1 MNTIVRKVSPATC
14 QEDFTMETV
23 DGSSDNTENAE
34 EISTG
39 EERFAVI
46 NEGVPIVK
54 HYPSRPKNMNDDNY
68 AISNDNFVPAFNARL
83 MFGPPQQ
90 QERLIDLTGVWFEA
104 YKILI
109 QVNYSLKEKLPYKK
123 SIDKIVHAHI
133 PCLLLQMMLRW
144 QGEMYQF

>member
-1 MNTIVRKVSPATC
+1 MPPSSVSLRQRMTTPIRSVMNTIVRKVSPATC

-90 QERLIDLTGVWFEA
+90 QERLIDLTGV
-104 YKILI
+104 
-109 QVNYSLKEKLPYKK
+109 
-123 SIDKIVHAHI
+123 
-133 PCLLLQMMLRW
+133 
-144 QGEMYQF
+144 